1 MNLQDVYDLLDAEI
15 LVGGDQMHAEL
26 TTAFAADTMS
36 DLLAFG
42 RAGGILLTR
51 MTSPQVIRTS
61 DIMDIAAIIMIKGK
75 IPSPEVIQLAGE
87 LHVPILAT
95 RFPQFEAAGLL
106 YAKGLRGNIAK
117 VDERHTTV

>member
-1 MNLQDVYDLLDAEI
+1 MNLREVYDLLDAEI
-15 LVGGDQMHAEL
+15 LVGGDRMHVEL

-61 DIMDIAAIIMIKGK
+61 DIMNIAAIVMIRGK
-75 IPSPEVIQLAGE
+75 IPSREVIQLAGE
-87 LHVPILAT
+87 LHIPILAT
-95 RFPQFEAAGLL
+95 RFTQFEAAGLL
-106 YAKGLRGNIAK
+106 YAKGLRGKIETL
-117 VDERHTTV
+117 DEQDATA

>member
-15 LVGGDQMHAEL
+15 LVGRDQMHVEL
-26 TTAFAADTMS
+26 TSAFAADTMS

-61 DIMDIAAIIMIKGK
+61 DIMIRGK

-87 LHVPILAT
+87 LHVPLLAT
-95 RFPQFEAAGLL
+95 RLPQFEAAGLL
-106 YAKGLRGNIAK
+106 YAKGLRG
-117 VDERHTTV
+117 EHREGG